1 MDKNKLALEKK
12 NYIILG
18 IGLVLV
24 IAGFILMSGPGPGST
39 PEQFNPD
46 IFSWRR
52 IRLAPVVSLLGFA
65 TIGYAIICPPRA
77 RTQQSETNMGE

>member
-24 IAGFILMSGPGPGST
+24 IAGFILMSGPGST

-52 IRLAPVVSLLGFA
+52 IRLAPVVCLLGFA
-65 TIGYAIICPPRA
+65 TIGYAIICPPRG
-77 RTQQSETNMGE
+77 RKQQSETNMGE